1 MSRVVGIDY
10 GTKRVG
16 VALSD
21 ESRMIASPYRVI
33 EAAAAIEMIEQ
44 IVAGEDI
51 ELVVVGL
58 PIGLAGNETS
68 STIGA
73 REFAQELSER
83 LTVTVELAD
92 ERFTTK
98 VAEDVLIEAGM
109 TRERRRQIRDKMAA
123 TVMLQSYLD
132 SLR

>member
-1 MSRVVGIDY
+1 
-10 GTKRVG
+10 
-16 VALSD
+16 
-21 ESRMIASPYRVI
+21 
-33 EAAAAIEMIEQ
+33 
-44 IVAGEDI
+44 
-51 ELVVVGL
+51 
-58 PIGLAGNETS
+58 
-68 STIGA
+68 
-73 REFAQELSER
+73 

-92 ERFTTK
+92 ERFTSK

>member
-33 EAAAAIEMIEQ
+33 EAAAAVEMIEQ
-44 IVAGEDI
+44 IVAEEDS

-58 PIGLAGNETS
+58 PTGLAGNETP
-68 STIGA
+68 STISA
-73 REFAQELSER
+73 REFAEELSER

-92 ERFTTK
+92 ERFTSK

>member
-44 IVAGEDI
+44 IVAEEDS

-58 PIGLAGNETS
+58 PTGLAGNETS
-68 STIGA
+68 STISA
-73 REFAQELSER
+73 REFAEELSER

-92 ERFTTK
+92 ERFTSK

>member
-1 MSRVVGIDY
+1 VSRVVGIDY

-58 PIGLAGNETS
+58 PIGLAGNETP

-73 REFAQELSER
+73 REFAEELSER
-83 LTVTVELAD
+83 LAVTVELAD
-92 ERFTTK
+92 ERFTSK

>member
-1 MSRVVGIDY
+1 MSRVLGLDY

-21 ESRMIASPYRVI
+21 DTRMIASPYGVI
-33 EAAAAIEMIEQ
+33 AAAASFEMISQ
-44 IVAGEDI
+44 IVAEQDV

-58 PIGLAGNETS
+58 PVGLGGNETL
-68 STIGA
+68 STSGA
-73 REFAQELSER
+73 RGFAEELSKR
-83 LTVTVELAD
+83 LPVTVEMAD
-92 ERFTTK
+92 ERFTSK
-98 VAEDVLIEAGM
+98 MAEDVLIEAGM
-109 TRERRRQIRDKMAA
+109 TRARRRQIRDKMAA